1 MDEKE
6 LSKAKEAALKFLSY
20 GMKTEK
26 QVADKLAEKEFAED
40 VIAGTITYLKELRYV
55 DDMNYA
61 QSYIKY
67 AEAKGH
73 GSRRIKDEMI
83 KRGIDRFTVEDA
95 FYEYEQIRRADGFE
109 VMSEAERA
117 EAEAMHIAEGK
128 TVDDKLIAKVGR
140 RLKTLGFESE
150 AIYQAV
156 GKVMKMKKNGE
167 NDFE

>member
-6 LSKAKEAALKFLSY
+6 LSKAKDTALKFLSY

-26 QVADKLAEKEFAED
+26 QVADKLKEKDFAEE
-40 VIAGTITYLKELRYV
+40 VIRDTLAYLKELRYI

-67 AEAKGH
+67 AEAKRH
-73 GSRRIKDEMI
+73 GARRIKDEMI
-83 KRGIDRFTVEDA
+83 KRGIDKFTVEDA
-95 FYEYEQIRRADGFE
+95 FYEYEQTRTADGFE

-117 EAEAMHIAEGK
+117 EEEAMRIAEGK

-167 NDFE
+167 DDFE